1 ISKLVERFMYYL
13 KYRPKTIEELDNL
26 KVKETVKKILLS
38 DSLPHAFLFFGQK
51 GSGKTSTARI
61 LAKAVNCLNNKFS
74 IPSTLRVKKQTLR
87 VDSVEPC
94 NTCKNCLSIDSSS
107 SPDVIELDAASNRG
121 IEDIRNLIRD
131 ANYYP
136 MINRYRVYIID
147 EAHMIT
153 NDAFNALLKTLEEP
167 PASVIFILATTN
179 QEKIPKTILSRCYF
193 INFGRAKKSELIAM
207 LNKII
212 QKEKINIDK
221 ELLELIARH
230 ADHSFRDAT
239 KILEELVTQNKLN
252 LEAGRRFLGLMRE
265 NFLETLQANDL
276 KATLTWIE
284 EFSQS
289 GGNFKNL
296 LEQLLEDL
304 RIALLNKSGVKLE
317 ETDQISLSLKDIVI
331 LMKLFSEAYNNLKI
345 SPIESLPL
353 EIAVVEFYNYSHRHP
368 EEAKRPRDFI
378 KS

>member
-1 ISKLVERFMYYL
+1 MFYL

-26 KVKETVKKILLS
+26 NVKEIVKKILLS
-38 DSLPHAFLFFGQK
+38 DSFPHAFLFVGQK
-51 GSGKTSTARI
+51 GTGKTSTARI
-61 LAKAVNCLNNKFS
+61 LAKAVNCLN
-74 IPSTLRVKKQTLR
+74 KKGI
-87 VDSVEPC
+87 EPC
-94 NTCKNCLSIDSSS
+94 NACKNCLSVDSSS

-131 ANYYP
+131 SNYYP

-153 NDAFNALLKTLEEP
+153 SDAFNALLKTLEEP
-167 PASVIFILATTN
+167 PPSVIFILATTN

-193 INFGRAKKSELIAM
+193 ISFGKAKKSELIAM
-207 LNKII
+207 LKKIV

-221 ELLELIARH
+221 ELLALIARH

-239 KILEELVTQNKLN
+239 KILEELVTQNKLS
-252 LEAGRRFLGLMRE
+252 LEAGKRFLGLLRE
-265 NFLETLQANDL
+265 NFLETLQAKDL

-296 LEQLLEDL
+296 IEQLLEDL
-304 RIALLNKSGVKLE
+304 RIALLNKNGVKLE
-317 ETDQISLSLKDIVI
+317 ETDHIALDVTEVVV
-331 LMKLFSEAYNNLKI
+331 LMKLLSEAYNNLKI

-353 EIAVVEFYNYSHRHP
+353 EIAVVEFYNCSQRHSV
-368 EEAKRPRDFI
+368 

>member
-1 ISKLVERFMYYL
+1 MFYL
-13 KYRPKTIEELDNL
+13 KYRTKTVEELDNT
-26 KVKETVKKILLS
+26 KVKEIIKKLLQLQ
-38 DSLPHAFLFFGQK
+38 SLPHAFLFFGQK
-51 GSGKTSTARI
+51 GTGKTSTARI
-61 LAKAVNCLNNKFS
+61 IAKAVNCLSNDYAS
-74 IPSTLRVKKQTLR
+74 SERSESRSSRSRQTRQPRSTWQARTVKNI
-87 VDSVEPC
+87 EPC
-94 NTCKNCLSIDSSS
+94 NTCRNCLSVDSSS

-121 IEDIRNLIRD
+121 IEDIRNLIKE
-131 ANYYP
+131 ASFFP
-136 MINRYRVYIID
+136 MVNRYRVYIVD

-296 LEQLLEDL
+296 IEQLLEDL
-304 RIALLNKSGVKLE
+304 RIALLNKNGVKLE
-317 ETDQISLSLKDIVI
+317 ETDHIALDVTDVVV
-331 LMKLFSEAYNNLKI
+331 LMKLLSEAYK
-345 SPIESLPL
+345 
-353 EIAVVEFYNYSHRHP
+353 
-368 EEAKRPRDFI
+368 
-378 KS
+378 